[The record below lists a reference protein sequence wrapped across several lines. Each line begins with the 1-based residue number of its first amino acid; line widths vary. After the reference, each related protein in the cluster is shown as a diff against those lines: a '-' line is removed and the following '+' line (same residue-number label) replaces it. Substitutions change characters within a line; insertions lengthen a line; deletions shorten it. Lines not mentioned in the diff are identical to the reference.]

1 MRKFFLFILFL
12 WAGTSYAQD
21 TIPKQKIFSSNVFEL

>member
-21 TIPKQKIFSSNVFEL
+21 TIPKNKNLSVVMFEL